1 MNVYRRIMLCA
12 LAVCLA
18 GGAAQAQSLL
28 SSDRGYV
35 FASIGMQPTS
45 TDVTRA
51 VSVPVYD
58 EIAVIGGNSTVKTDL
73 VADIGG
79 AWAVGQR
86 FLVGAS
92 YALSSGKDQLA
103 ITGQVPNPLYTDRP
117 RAVAGESDQAEHIER
132 TLHLNAIW
140 RLNPGSRIQF
150 SAFGGPSI
158 IWAKQ
163 ELASQV
169 DIVET
174 GPPFTEVT
182 ADVTFAESKAT
193 VFGYNVGGDVTWM
206 FASRL
211 GTTGFVRYTMGKA
224 KFPTSG
230 GEVEVDVGGLQ
241 VGAGVRWF
249 F

>member
-1 MNVYRRIMLCA
+1 MNVCRRIVLCA

-18 GGAAQAQSLL
+18 GSAAQAQSLL
-28 SSDRGYV
+28 GSDRGYL
-35 FASIGMQPTS
+35 FGSIGTQPTS

-51 VSVPVYD
+51 VSVPVY
-58 EIAVIGGNSTVKTDL
+58 EEVAVIGGSNTVKTDL
-73 VADIGG
+73 VGDIGG
-79 AWAVGQR
+79 AWGFGEHFFA
-86 FLVGAS
+86 GAS
-92 YALSSGKDQLA
+92 FALSSGKDKVA

-117 RAVAGESDQAEHIER
+117 RTVAGETDEAEHVER

-169 DIVET
+169 DVVEV
-174 GPPFTEVT
+174 GPPYTEVS

-193 VFGYNVGGDVTWM
+193 VFGYNVGGDVTYM
-206 FASRL
+206 IGSRL
-211 GTTGFVRYTMGKA
+211 GATGFVRYTMGKA
-224 KFPTSG
+224 KFPTAG
-230 GEVEVDVGGLQ
+230 GDVEIDVGGMQ
-241 VGAGVRWF
+241 IGAGVRWYF
-249 F
+249 

>member
-1 MNVYRRIMLCA
+1 MNVYRRIILCA

-18 GGAAQAQSLL
+18 GSAAQAQSLL
-28 SSDRGYV
+28 GSDRGYL
-35 FASIGMQPTS
+35 FGSIGTQPTS

-51 VSVPVYD
+51 VSVPVY
-58 EIAVIGGNSTVKTDL
+58 EEVAVIGGSNTVKTDL
-73 VADIGG
+73 VGDIGG
-79 AWAVGQR
+79 AWGFGEHFFA
-86 FLVGAS
+86 GAS
-92 YALSSGKDQLA
+92 FALSSGKDKVA

-117 RAVAGESDQAEHIER
+117 RTVAGETDEAEHVER

-169 DIVET
+169 DVVEV
-174 GPPFTEVT
+174 GPPYTEVS

-193 VFGYNVGGDVTWM
+193 VFGYNVGGDVTYM
-206 FASRL
+206 IGSRL
-211 GTTGFVRYTMGKA
+211 GATGFVRYTMGKA
-224 KFPTSG
+224 KFATAG
-230 GEVEVDVGGLQ
+230 GEVEIDVGGTQL
-241 VGAGVRWF
+241 GDGVRWYF
-249 F
+249 